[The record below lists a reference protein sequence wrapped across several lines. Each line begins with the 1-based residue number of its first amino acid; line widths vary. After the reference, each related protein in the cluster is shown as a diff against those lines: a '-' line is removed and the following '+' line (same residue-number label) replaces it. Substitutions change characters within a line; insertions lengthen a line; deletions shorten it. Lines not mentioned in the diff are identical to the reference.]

1 MFGRKTSRVNVQPTK
16 IETIIGEH
24 AEIRGEIHSKG
35 VVRVDG
41 LLQGTVDHQGHL
53 VIGPSGRLIANV
65 KALSMAVAGE
75 IRGDVEVEGVLELLE
90 GARMLGD
97 VRCGH
102 LVIHAGATFQGRS
115 SMMDARITGTESVID
130 PG

>member
-1 MFGRKTSRVNVQPTK
+1 MFGRKTSRTHVPPTK
-16 IETIIGEH
+16 VETIIGEH
-24 AEIRGEIHSKG
+24 AEIKGEIHSKG

-41 LLQGTVDHQGHL
+41 LLQGTVEHLGHL
-53 VIGPSGRLIANV
+53 IIGPSGRLIANV

-115 SMMDARITGTESVID
+115 SMMEARAFGAEIVTD
-130 PG
+130 

>member
-1 MFGRKTSRVNVQPTK
+1 MFGRKPSRTHASPTN

-24 AEIRGEIHSKG
+24 AEIKGEIHSKG

-41 LLQGTVDHQGHL
+41 LLQGTVEHQGHL
-53 VIGPSGRLIANV
+53 IIGPSGRLIANV
-65 KALSMAVAGE
+65 KAESMAVAGE
-75 IRGDVEVEGVLELLE
+75 IRGDVEVGGVLELLE

-115 SMMDARITGTESVID
+115 SMMEARTMGSEPVAE
-130 PG
+130 

>member
-1 MFGRKTSRVNVQPTK
+1 MFGRKTSRTNESSAKV
-16 IETIIGEH
+16 ETIIGEH
-24 AEIRGEIHSKG
+24 AEIKGEIHSKG

-41 LLQGTVDHQGHL
+41 LLQGTVQHQGHL
-53 VIGPSGRLIANV
+53 VIGPTGRLIANV

-115 SMMDARITGTESVID
+115 SMIDARTIGTEPVTD
-130 PG
+130 

>member
-1 MFGRKTSRVNVQPTK
+1 MFGRKTPRTPASPTK
-16 IETIIGEH
+16 VETVIGEH
-24 AEIRGEIHSKG
+24 AEIKGEIHSKG

-53 VIGPSGRLIANV
+53 IIGPSGRLIANV
-65 KALSMAVAGE
+65 KAVSMAVAGE
-75 IRGDVEVEGVLELLE
+75 IRGDVEVQGVLELLE
-90 GARMLGD
+90 GARMVGD

-115 SMMDARITGTESVID
+115 SMLDARTVAPESVTE
-130 PG
+130 